1 MEKTVYLT
9 SAYWGPVEYYA
20 KLYAADKAYIER
32 YDNYVKQTYRNRC
45 VIAAADGPLALTIPT
60 EKGEALK
67 CPMKDVRISDHGNW
81 RHMHWN
87 ALVSNYR
94 NSPFFEYYADDFRVF
109 YEKKFPFLWD
119 FNQEICAL
127 VCDLIDIHPVM
138 EGTAEYRTFFEEGE
152 EDFREIIHP
161 KKDFRVEDPAFH
173 AEPYYQ
179 VFKEKF
185 GFLPNLSIA
194 DLLFNMGPESL
205 LVLQKCVRKIMCHNV
220 IAIPNVT
227 SFRMT

>member
-1 MEKTVYLT
+1 MMKTVYLT
-9 SAYWGPVEYYA
+9 SNYLAPVEYYA
-20 KLYAADKAYIER
+20 KLFAADKAYIER
-32 YDNYVKQTYRNRC
+32 HDNYVKQTYRNRC

-60 EKGEALK
+60 EKSDTLK
-67 CPMKDVRISDHGNW
+67 CPMKDIRISDHGNW

-127 VCDLIDIHPVM
+127 VCELIDIHSVM
-138 EGTAEYRTFFEEGE
+138 EGTTEYRTSFAENEQ
-152 EDFREIIHP
+152 DFREIIHP
-161 KKDFRVEDPAFH
+161 KKDFQIADPTFH

-179 VFKEKF
+179 VFKDKF

-205 LVLQKCVRKIMCHNV
+205 LVLQKCV
-220 IAIPNVT
+220 
-227 SFRMT
+227 

>member
-45 VIAAADGPLALTIPT
+45 VIAAADGPLPLTIPT

-94 NSPFFEYYADDFRVF
+94 NSPFFEYYADD
-109 YEKKFPFLWD
+109 FLWD

-205 LVLQKCVRKIMCHNV
+205 LVLQKCVR
-220 IAIPNVT
+220 
-227 SFRMT
+227 

>member
-1 MEKTVYLT
+1 MEQTIYLT
-9 SAYWGPVEYYA
+9 SAYLAPIGYYA
-20 KLYAADKAYIER
+20 KLLACEKAYIER

-45 VIAAADGPLALTIPT
+45 IIAASDGPLALTIPT
-60 EKGEALK
+60 EKSATLK

-109 YEKKFPFLWD
+109 YEKKYPFLWD
-119 FNQEICAL
+119 FNQEISAL
-127 VCDLIDIHPVM
+127 VCELIDMHPKM
-138 EGTAEYRTFFEEGE
+138 EGTTEYRTSFHDGE
-152 EDFREIIHP
+152 LDLRELIHP
-161 KKDFRVEDPAFH
+161 KHDAMLEATGFVPQ
-173 AEPYYQ
+173 PYYQ
-179 VFKEKF
+179 VFKDKL

-205 LVLQKCVRKIMCHNV
+205 LVLQKCVR
-220 IAIPNVT
+220 
-227 SFRMT
+227 

>member
-9 SAYWGPVEYYA
+9 SAYLGPVEYYA
-20 KLYAADKAYIER
+20 KLFACEKAYIER

-45 VIAAADGPLALTIPT
+45 VIAATDGPLSLTIPT
-60 EKGEALK
+60 EKSDSLK
-67 CPMKDVRISDHGNW
+67 CTMKDIRISDHGNW

-94 NSPFFEYYADDFRVF
+94 NSPFFEYYADDFRIF
-109 YEKKFPFLWD
+109 YERKYPFLWD

-127 VCDLIDIHPVM
+127 VCELIDIHPQM
-138 EGTAEYRTFFEEGE
+138 EATSEYLKEVPDTAL
-152 EDFREIIHP
+152 DFREIIHP
-161 KKDFRVEDPAFH
+161 KRDYKQEDQTFI

-179 VFKEKF
+179 VFKDKL

-205 LVLQKCVRKIMCHNV
+205 LVLQKCVK
-220 IAIPNVT
+220 
-227 SFRMT
+227 